1 MKHPG
6 VTLATAAGPVR
17 AIAPLVLS
25 ASRAT
30 DLPAFYTDWF
40 LDRLAAGFCEWRNPF
55 SGKVQFV
62 SFERARA
69 VVFWSKNPAPLLK
82 RLDEVDSFGL
92 RYYFHFT
99 LNDYEREGFE
109 PNVPPLAE
117 RIATFR
123 ELSRRVGAENLIW
136 RFDPLLRTETLTP
149 DVLLAKLR
157 RIGDAVAPYTRR
169 LVFSFVDVAPY
180 AKVRRRLTRNGVTPL
195 PFSETEMH
203 ETAGR
208 IAARCREWGIEAAA
222 CAEPVDFSAEGVR
235 RSACIDPERLCALFP
250 DDPEFA
256 ALKRDGGQRRFCGCV
271 QSKDIG
277 FYHSCRHGCLYCY
290 A

>member
-169 LVFSFVDVAPY
+169 LVFSFVDVA
-180 AKVRRRLTRNGVTPL
+180 
-195 PFSETEMH
+195 
-203 ETAGR
+203 
-208 IAARCREWGIEAAA
+208 A

-250 DDPEFA
+250 GDPEFA
-256 ALKRDGGQRRFCGCV
+256 ALKRDGGQRRFCGCAL
-271 QSKDIG
+271 SKDIG

>member
-1 MKHPG
+1 MKHPA

-30 DLPAFYTDWF
+30 DLPAFHVDWF

-55 SGKVQFV
+55 NGKVQIV
-62 SFERARA
+62 SFARARA
-69 VVFWSKNPAPLLK
+69 AVFWSKNPAPLLK

-99 LNDYEREGFE
+99 LNDYGQENLE
-109 PNVPPLAE
+109 PGVPPLAE

-123 ELSRRVGAENLIW
+123 RLSDRVGAENLIW

-149 DVLLAKLR
+149 ERLLAKLR
-157 RIGDAVAPYTRR
+157 RVGDAVAPYTRR
-169 LVFSFVDVAPY
+169 LVFSFADIEPY
-180 AKVRRRLTRNGVTPL
+180 AKVRRNLARNGVAPL
-195 PFSETEMH
+195 PFSVAEMH
-203 ETAGR
+203 ETAGK
-208 IAARCREWGIEAAA
+208 IAALCREWGIEAAA
-222 CAEPVDFSAEGVR
+222 CAEPEDFSAEGVR
-235 RSACIDPERLCALFP
+235 RSSCIDPERLCALFP
-250 DDPEFA
+250 GDPEFA

-271 QSKDIG
+271 LSKDIG

>member
-1 MKHPG
+1 MKHPE

-17 AIAPLVLS
+17 AIAPAVLS

-40 LDRLAAGFCEWRNPF
+40 LERLAAGFCEWRNPF
-55 SGKVQFV
+55 SGRVQFV

-69 VVFWSKNPAPLLK
+69 VVFWSKNPAPLLR

-99 LNDYEREGFE
+99 LNDYDAEKFE
-109 PNVPPLAE
+109 PGVPPLAE

-123 ELSRRVGAENLIW
+123 QLSDRVGAENLIW
-136 RFDPLLRTETLTP
+136 RFDPLLRTETLTAGA
-149 DVLLAKLR
+149 LLEKLR

-169 LVFSFVDVAPY
+169 LVFSFVDIEPY
-180 AKVRRRLTRNGVTPL
+180 AKVRRRLARTGIRPL
-195 PFSETEMH
+195 SFSAAEMH
-203 ETAGR
+203 ETAGK
-208 IAARCREWGIEAAA
+208 IAALCREWGIEAAA
-222 CAEPVDFSAEGVR
+222 CAEAEDFSAEGVC
-235 RSACIDPERLCALFP
+235 RSSCIDLKRLCALLP
-250 DDPEFA
+250 DDPEIA
-256 ALKRDGGQRRFCGCV
+256 ALWRDGGQRRFCGCV
-271 QSKDIG
+271 LSKDIG